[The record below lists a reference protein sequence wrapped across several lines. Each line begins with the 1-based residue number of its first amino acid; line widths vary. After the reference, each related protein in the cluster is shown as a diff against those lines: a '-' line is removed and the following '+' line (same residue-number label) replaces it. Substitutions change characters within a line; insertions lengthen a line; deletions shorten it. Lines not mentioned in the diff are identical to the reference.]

1 MDKDVL
7 GNVTFERL
15 KRAVDFG
22 TDISYTSSLL
32 DRYLVARMKEL
43 QLRGYTDLSELQ
55 KALALFGIRLN
66 GTYGENMA
74 TLNRALPELK
84 WFTYI
89 YDKNSNTPSGKKWI
103 TVSTGGVS
111 VKTERYKKSRQR
123 PYKDLSPDLQ
133 KKIIELK
140 KKRAKKT

>member
-32 DRYLVARMKEL
+32 DRYLVAKMKEL
-43 QLRGYTDLSELQ
+43 QLRGYTDLPELQ
-55 KALALFGIRLN
+55 KALALFGVRLN
-66 GTYGENMA
+66 SAYGENMA

-111 VKTERYKKSRQR
+111 VKTERYKK
-123 PYKDLSPDLQ
+123 
-133 KKIIELK
+133 IN
-140 KKRAKKT
+140 